1 MKAKANT
8 TKSSRPKHSSRASLL
23 ATILY
28 TILIHTAVICYAF
41 NPTSH
46 HTFYHQANKTR
57 RKEIGGRLFVFRDLA
72 LDDDEDLRA
81 VVTVIQKADGLDNFL
96 AEDDRLCAIK

>member
-1 MKAKANT
+1 MKAKVNT
-8 TKSSRPKHSSRASLL
+8 TNSSRSKHSSRASLL
-23 ATILY
+23 AIIPY
-28 TILIHTAVICYAF
+28 TILIHTAAICHAF

-46 HTFYHQANKTR
+46 HTFYHQTNKAR
-57 RKEIGGRLFVFRDLA
+57 RTEIGGRLFVFRDLI
-72 LDDDEDLRA
+72 LNDDEDLRA